1 MPVINVMKQK
11 KIMNITKRSEH
22 MKKRKMKLREEKV
35 IGKQDRMGRLFVAP
49 PVLLFL
55 VFTLLPMI
63 MAIGLSFTKYDV
75 INPPRFVGIANFEK
89 MVRDEFFWIA
99 LKNTCVYTLMYVP
112 AGLLLSLGA
121 AMFLNADQ
129 KMVGLFR
136 TLFYLPVLSSTVA
149 TATLWFWILNPQLG
163 LLNGVLELLGISGKA
178 WLYDSKLAM
187 LSIVLMSLWAGFGGN
202 MMIFLAGLKGIP
214 QIYYEAAQIEGAN
227 RWQMFTRITLP
238 SITKTTFLVS
248 TMLIIGTF
256 QVFDQAFVLTKG
268 GPGNATITIV
278 YYIYNNGFKN
288 LDMGYASSISLILF
302 VIILTMTVINSKI
315 NKADI

>member
-1 MPVINVMKQK
+1 M

-22 MKKRKMKLREEKV
+22 MKMRKTKLREEKV

-49 PVLLFL
+49 PVILFL

-75 INPPRFVGIANFEK
+75 INPPRFVGIANFAK
-89 MVRDEFFWIA
+89 MFRDEFFWIA

-163 LLNGVLELLGISGKA
+163 LLNGVLELFGITGKA

-187 LSIVLMSLWAGFGGN
+187 FSIVLMSLWAGFGGN

-302 VIILTMTVINSKI
+302 VIILAMTVINSKI

>member
-1 MPVINVMKQK
+1 
-11 KIMNITKRSEH
+11 
-22 MKKRKMKLREEKV
+22 MKKKEKRVVEEKV
-35 IGKQDRMGRLFVAP
+35 VGKQDRMGRLFVAP
-49 PVLLFL
+49 PVILFL
-55 VFTLLPMI
+55 LFTLLPMI

-75 INPPRFVGIANFEK
+75 INPPRLVGLANFRK
-89 MVRDEFFWIA
+89 MIKDEFFWIA

-163 LLNGVLELLGISGKA
+163 LLNGILELFGISGKA

-187 LSIVLMSLWAGFGGN
+187 FSIVLMSLWAGFGGN

-214 QIYYEAAQIEGAN
+214 PIYYEAAKIEGASK
-227 RWQMFTRITLP
+227 WQMFTKITMP

-278 YYIYNNGFKN
+278 YYIYINGFKN
-288 LDMGYASSISLILF
+288 LDMGYASSISLVLF
-302 VIILTMTVINSKI
+302 AIILVMTVINSKI

>member
-1 MPVINVMKQK
+1 MRK
-11 KIMNITKRSEH
+11 KEKRVV
-22 MKKRKMKLREEKV
+22 EEKV
-35 IGKQDRMGRLFVAP
+35 VGKQDRMGRLFVAP
-49 PVLLFL
+49 PVILFL
-55 VFTLLPMI
+55 LFTLLPMI

-75 INPPRFVGIANFEK
+75 INPPRLVGLANFRK
-89 MVRDEFFWIA
+89 MIKDEFFWIA
-99 LKNTCVYTLMYVP
+99 LKNTCVYTVMYVP

-163 LLNGVLELLGISGKA
+163 LLNGILELFGISGKA

-187 LSIVLMSLWAGFGGN
+187 FSIVLMSLWAGFGGN

-214 QIYYEAAQIEGAN
+214 PIYYEAAKIEGASK
-227 RWQMFTRITLP
+227 WQMFTKITMP

-278 YYIYNNGFKN
+278 YYIYINGFKN
-288 LDMGYASSISLILF
+288 LDMGYASSISLVLF
-302 VIILTMTVINSKI
+302 AIILVMTVINSKI

>member
-1 MPVINVMKQK
+1 MRK
-11 KIMNITKRSEH
+11 KEKRVV
-22 MKKRKMKLREEKV
+22 EEKV
-35 IGKQDRMGRLFVAP
+35 VGKQDRMGRLFVAP
-49 PVLLFL
+49 PVILFL
-55 VFTLLPMI
+55 LFTLLPMI

-75 INPPRFVGIANFEK
+75 INPPRLVGLANFRK
-89 MVRDEFFWIA
+89 MIKDEFFWIA

-163 LLNGVLELLGISGKA
+163 LLNGILELFGISGKA

-187 LSIVLMSLWAGFGGN
+187 FSIVLMSLWAGFGGN

-214 QIYYEAAQIEGAN
+214 PIYYEAAKIEGASK
-227 RWQMFTRITLP
+227 WQMFTKITMP

-288 LDMGYASSISLILF
+288 LDMGYASSISLVLF
-302 VIILTMTVINSKI
+302 AIILVMTVINSKL

>member
-1 MPVINVMKQK
+1 
-11 KIMNITKRSEH
+11 

-163 LLNGVLELLGISGKA
+163 LLNGVLELFGISGKA

-302 VIILTMTVINSKI
+302 VIILMMTVINSKI

>member
-1 MPVINVMKQK
+1 MRK
-11 KIMNITKRSEH
+11 KEKRVV
-22 MKKRKMKLREEKV
+22 EEKV
-35 IGKQDRMGRLFVAP
+35 VGKQDRMGRLFVAP
-49 PVLLFL
+49 PVILFL
-55 VFTLLPMI
+55 LFTLLPMI

-75 INPPRFVGIANFEK
+75 INPPRLVGLANFRK
-89 MVRDEFFWIA
+89 MIKDEFFWIA

-112 AGLLLSLGA
+112 AGLLLSLGV

-163 LLNGVLELLGISGKA
+163 LLNGILELFGISGKA

-187 LSIVLMSLWAGFGGN
+187 FSIVLMSLWAGFGGN

-214 QIYYEAAQIEGAN
+214 PIYYEAAKIEGASK
-227 RWQMFTRITLP
+227 WQMFTKITMP

-288 LDMGYASSISLILF
+288 LDMGYASSISLVLF
-302 VIILTMTVINSKI
+302 AIILVMTVINSKI

>member
-1 MPVINVMKQK
+1 MKK
-11 KIMNITKRSEH
+11 
-22 MKKRKMKLREEKV
+22 KKRKVSEMAVTK
-35 IGKQDRMGRLFVAP
+35 KQDRMGRLFAAP
-49 PVLLFL
+49 PVILFL
-55 VFTLLPMI
+55 MFTLLPMI
-63 MAIGLSFTKYDV
+63 MAIGLSFTRYDV
-75 INPPRFVGIANFEK
+75 INPPRFVGTDNFQK
-89 MVRDEFFWIA
+89 MIGDEFFWIA

-121 AMFLNADQ
+121 ALFLNADQ
-129 KMVGLFR
+129 KLAGIFR

-163 LLNGVLELLGISGKA
+163 LLNGVLGLFGISGKA

-187 LSIVLMSLWAGFGGN
+187 FSIVLMSLWAGFGGN

-214 QIYYEAAQIEGAN
+214 PIYYEAAKIEGAG
-227 RWQMFTRITLP
+227 RWQMFTQITMP

-288 LDMGYASSISLILF
+288 LDMGYASSISLVLFAIILF
-302 VIILTMTVINSKI
+302 MTVINSRI

>member
-1 MPVINVMKQK
+1 MRK
-11 KIMNITKRSEH
+11 KEKRVV
-22 MKKRKMKLREEKV
+22 EEKV
-35 IGKQDRMGRLFVAP
+35 VGKQDRMGRLFVAP
-49 PVLLFL
+49 PVILFL
-55 VFTLLPMI
+55 LFTLLPMI

-75 INPPRFVGIANFEK
+75 INPPRLVGLANFRK
-89 MVRDEFFWIA
+89 MIKDEFFWIA

-163 LLNGVLELLGISGKA
+163 LLNGILELFGISGKA

-187 LSIVLMSLWAGFGGN
+187 FSIVLMSLWSGFGGN

-214 QIYYEAAQIEGAN
+214 PIYYEAAKIEGASK
-227 RWQMFTRITLP
+227 WQMFTKITMP

-288 LDMGYASSISLILF
+288 LDMGYASSISLVLF
-302 VIILTMTVINSKI
+302 AIILVMTVINSKI

>member
-1 MPVINVMKQK
+1 MRK
-11 KIMNITKRSEH
+11 KEKRVV
-22 MKKRKMKLREEKV
+22 EEKV
-35 IGKQDRMGRLFVAP
+35 VGKQDRMGRLFVAP
-49 PVLLFL
+49 PVILFL
-55 VFTLLPMI
+55 LFTLLPMI

-75 INPPRFVGIANFEK
+75 INPPRLVGLANFRK
-89 MVRDEFFWIA
+89 MIKDEFFWIA

-163 LLNGVLELLGISGKA
+163 LLNGILELFGISGKA

-187 LSIVLMSLWAGFGGN
+187 FSIVLMSLWAGFGGN

-214 QIYYEAAQIEGAN
+214 PIYYEAAKIEGA
-227 RWQMFTRITLP
+227 RKWQMFTKITMP

-288 LDMGYASSISLILF
+288 LDMGYASSISLVLF
-302 VIILTMTVINSKI
+302 AIILVMTVINSKI

>member
-1 MPVINVMKQK
+1 
-11 KIMNITKRSEH
+11 
-22 MKKRKMKLREEKV
+22 MKLREEKV

-89 MVRDEFFWIA
+89 MLRDEFFWIA

-163 LLNGVLELLGISGKA
+163 LLNGVLELFGISGKA

-302 VIILTMTVINSKI
+302 VIILAMTVINSKI

>member
-1 MPVINVMKQK
+1 MREKE
-11 KIMNITKRSEH
+11 KRVV
-22 MKKRKMKLREEKV
+22 EEKV
-35 IGKQDRMGRLFVAP
+35 VGKQDRMGRLFVAP
-49 PVLLFL
+49 PVILFL
-55 VFTLLPMI
+55 LFTLLPMI

-75 INPPRFVGIANFEK
+75 INPPRLVGLANFRK
-89 MVRDEFFWIA
+89 MIKDEFFWIA

-163 LLNGVLELLGISGKA
+163 LLNGILELFGISGKA

-187 LSIVLMSLWAGFGGN
+187 FSIVLMSLWAGFGGN

-214 QIYYEAAQIEGAN
+214 PIYYEAAKIEGASK
-227 RWQMFTRITLP
+227 WQMFTKITMP

-278 YYIYNNGFKN
+278 YYVYNNGFKN
-288 LDMGYASSISLILF
+288 LDMGYASSISLVLF
-302 VIILTMTVINSKI
+302 AIILVMTVINSKI